1 MFFIMPHLIEA
12 AVVVAFI
19 FWLWQLLKNRKKLC
33 CALSLLVIWC
43 SVFSSYL
50 ALEII
55 PDPMEHVT
63 ITATGEKNPQA
74 TVNEIC
80 LLGFNANGS
89 WYNLS
94 PPVEGNWAWFPG
106 QEGADYFYAGWFP
119 GAEGLQPENTT
130 DSIVIEIY
138 PGQSRSLVF
147 LTNEW
152 YGIAEVSFAGETQI
166 VDTFGHGELKEV
178 YLTDSSPA
186 YYHNVQIQRLPV
198 VLTLQIVMSLAIL
211 LFSVFVS
218 SSDRITKINKHQFLF
233 EELVKRDFTLK
244 YKRTVLG
251 MLWSVLSPLCTLSI
265 MWIVFKDILGN
276 NINHFGIYM
285 FIGQLVFN
293 FFSDATTQGMTSLLD
308 NASIFTKVNIPKY
321 LFLLSKN
328 ISSLINFGLTLL
340 LLVTFILIDGLDV
353 TTMYLMLLYP
363 IGCLIVFNI
372 GLGLILS
379 ALFVFFRDMQY
390 LWGVIS
396 QLIMWVSAIFYSTSG
411 FSTVMQRLFLIN
423 PLYSFI
429 SYFRSIILD
438 ATVPSLEMHGIILG
452 YTLFVLAIGAFIYKK
467 YNHEFLYYF

>member
-1 MFFIMPHLIEA
+1 MFFVMPHLIEA
-12 AVVVAFI
+12 AVVMAFI
-19 FWLWQLLKNRKKLC
+19 FGLWQLLKNRKKLC

-63 ITATGEKNPQA
+63 VTATGEKNPQA

-119 GAEGLQPENTT
+119 GAEGLQPENAT

-186 YYHNVQIQRLPV
+186 YYHNVRIQRLPV
-198 VLTLQIVMSLAIL
+198 VLTLHMVIGLATL
-211 LFSVFVS
+211 LFGVFVS
-218 SSDRITKINKHQFLF
+218 SSNRITKINKHQFLF
-233 EELVKRDFTLK
+233 EELVKRDF
-244 YKRTVLG
+244 
-251 MLWSVLSPLCTLSI
+251 SI
-265 MWIVFKDILGN
+265 RELFWECSGACYHHCVRFQSCG
-276 NINHFGIYM
+276 
-285 FIGQLVFN
+285 
-293 FFSDATTQGMTSLLD
+293 
-308 NASIFTKVNIPKY
+308 
-321 LFLLSKN
+321 LFLK
-328 ISSLINFGLTLL
+328 
-340 LLVTFILIDGLDV
+340 TFL
-353 TTMYLMLLYP
+353 
-363 IGCLIVFNI
+363 
-372 GLGLILS
+372 
-379 ALFVFFRDMQY
+379 
-390 LWGVIS
+390 
-396 QLIMWVSAIFYSTSG
+396 
-411 FSTVMQRLFLIN
+411 
-423 PLYSFI
+423 
-429 SYFRSIILD
+429 
-438 ATVPSLEMHGIILG
+438 GIILII
-452 YTLFVLAIGAFIYKK
+452 LEFICLLG
-467 YNHEFLYYF
+467 NWCSIFLVTQQHRE